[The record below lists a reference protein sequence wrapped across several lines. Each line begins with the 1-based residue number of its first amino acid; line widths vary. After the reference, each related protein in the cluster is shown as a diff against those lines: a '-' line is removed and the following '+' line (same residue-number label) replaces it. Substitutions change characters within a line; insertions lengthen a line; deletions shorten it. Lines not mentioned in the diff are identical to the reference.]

1 MREHQMICWWE
12 GTLVLVHVQIQMST
26 QCHWI
31 EWKGNTGNSSI
42 RSVLMSDLTIVRI
55 PSVCK
60 SWSLLQSRTAGR
72 SRSKRKLEV
81 VEDME
86 SIGKAKFGGTP
97 DFLLCSWFND
107 WRFVKNTESD
117 DGWREND
124 GGVRWWWR
132 QNLRRQVFNGG
143 GKQRLRNSCRKC
155 MVAGALRLFMG
166 LVFCVVIVYS
176 VYVHTSYPKS
186 LKPTSMKIG
195 STVVSNDWRQG
206 H

>member
-1 MREHQMICWWE
+1 
-12 GTLVLVHVQIQMST
+12 
-26 QCHWI
+26 
-31 EWKGNTGNSSI
+31 
-42 RSVLMSDLTIVRI
+42 MSDLTIVRI

-132 QNLRRQVFNGG
+132 QNLRRQVLNGG

-166 LVFCVVIVYS
+166 LFFVLWSFILY
-176 VYVHTSYPKS
+176 TFTLPIPNPWNQ
-186 LKPTSMKIG
+186 LQWKIG
-195 STVVSNDWRQG
+195 STVFKCLKTRPLDCSRD
-206 H
+206 

>member
-1 MREHQMICWWE
+1 
-12 GTLVLVHVQIQMST
+12 
-26 QCHWI
+26 
-31 EWKGNTGNSSI
+31 
-42 RSVLMSDLTIVRI
+42 MSDLTIVRI

-60 SWSLLQSRTAGR
+60 SWSLPQSRTAGR
-72 SRSKRKLEV
+72 SRSKRKIEA

-117 DGWREND
+117 DGWHEND

-166 LVFCVVIVYS
+166 LVFCFVIVYS

-186 LKPTSMKIG
+186 LKPTSMKNWQHCIIKWLKTRPLDC
-195 STVVSNDWRQG
+195 SRD
-206 H
+206 